1 MRFDEDLS
9 CFDVNP
15 TIIGYKK
22 SKTKFP
28 YIFVFVTLYVNVWVK
43 IDFWISSTNDPI
55 NLILSRILI
64 ISYCGYFTCWERGP
78 NSSLNR
84 SISDVKFVA
93 EVYIYTATNLTCV
106 IPLLDINFMY
116 GCQQTFCRE
125 CDLMKI
131 CRVLMSIRP

>member
-1 MRFDEDLS
+1 MPENRPQVVGTLEED
-9 CFDVNP
+9 
-15 TIIGYKK
+15 
-22 SKTKFP
+22 
-28 YIFVFVTLYVNVWVK
+28 
-43 IDFWISSTNDPI
+43 
-55 NLILSRILI
+55 
-64 ISYCGYFTCWERGP
+64 
-78 NSSLNR
+78 LNR

-131 CRVLMSIRP
+131 RRVLGLIRSLLASDHRKQNFPYIFV